1 MDIAAWLR
9 CLGLEH
15 YEAAFRAN
23 EIDASLL
30 ATLIVKDLKDIRITL
45 VGHRRLLL
53 NAIASRPAVYAGSS
67 HRDLLYQPWVN
78 PLSSSGESGANST
91 RPF

>member
-45 VGHRRLLL
+45 
-53 NAIASRPAVYAGSS
+53 IAAYCLMR
-67 HRDLLYQPWVN
+67 
-78 PLSSSGESGANST
+78 
-91 RPF
+91 